1 MHSVWETLFPFL
13 LRHLAPAQKGNVL
26 HAGGGQGRTAELPAR
41 FEGKGLVGLGR
52 VMGTPFEV
60 AWVLPTPAKQ
70 PWTSEVQDRATHG
83 GANTEVWGHGLCT
96 NTWKVNSS
104 W

>member
-1 MHSVWETLFPFL
+1 MGNTVSFPSQASGPSRERTPCWGSL
-13 LRHLAPAQKGNVL
+13 
-26 HAGGGQGRTAELPAR
+26 GRTAELPAR
-41 FEGKGLVGLGR
+41 FEGRGLVGPGR

-70 PWTSEVQDRATHG
+70 PWASEVQDRATHG

-96 NTWKVNSS
+96 NAWKVNSS